1 VASFKSEVTI
11 CPFCKE
17 EISVGAIK
25 CKHCQSNLAP
35 ISDNYGQAGNTKIEN
50 VVNYS
55 SGPQQEKYLGHG
67 WGVVVIAV
75 LVFILTSAFSEG
87 EYYEPDAAIGVA
99 LLGMIPVLPYGIWII
114 SRDGSNKAL
123 PAIGMILSL
132 FTFIAS
138 LGV

>member
-1 VASFKSEVTI
+1 MASFKSELTV

-35 ISDNYGQAGNTKIEN
+35 ISDNFGQAGNTKIEN

-67 WGVVVIAV
+67 WGTIVISV
-75 LVFILTSAFSEG
+75 VFILLAAGEIRGGASSGAAPPPDGRNGVIIRLRGIRDQPGEG
-87 EYYEPDAAIGVA
+87 
-99 LLGMIPVLPYGIWII
+99 
-114 SRDGSNKAL
+114 R
-123 PAIGMILSL
+123 
-132 FTFIAS
+132 
-138 LGV
+138 